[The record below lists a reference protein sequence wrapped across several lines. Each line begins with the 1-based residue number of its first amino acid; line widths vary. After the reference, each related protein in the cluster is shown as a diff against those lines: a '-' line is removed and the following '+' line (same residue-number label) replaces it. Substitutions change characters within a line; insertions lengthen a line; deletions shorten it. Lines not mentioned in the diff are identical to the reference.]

1 MATKKAGKKKM
12 TKKKGSLAEDPP
24 IIVGGGSSEIIRI
37 RGDLVVTLMAPAGG
51 YNRFRVAGVN
61 IKYVD
66 VDGSNHGV
74 DPATNNVRFLERMP
88 VKHGRK

>member
-12 TKKKGSLAEDPP
+12 TKKKGSLADDPP
-24 IIVGGGSSEIIRI
+24 IIVGGGSSEIIKI
-37 RGDLVVTLMAPAGG
+37 RDDLSVSLMSPAGG

-61 IKYVD
+61 IRYVD

-74 DPATNNVRFLERMP
+74 DPATNNVRFLERI
-88 VKHGRK
+88 VVRRGRK